1 MRLVGLFFLKNFPL
15 ILLQDLI
22 LRVMKNIIIS
32 NFHPILV
39 GKLFDQTKLNQYTKF
54 LYYHFQNLP
63 KLDGIGSD
71 IVDNELVSFDF
82 ISDQVDKYSV
92 SFENINFRQCIIFEE
107 VEDFIENIMGITS
120 PLEYH
125 FPTGFEVKGGHSF
138 GPKIEVRMEWFKRK
152 MGYVFDQFYS
162 KTATRPENLVHVTC
176 SGYSSPSVAQE
187 AVIERNWETV
197 QVTHS
202 YHMGCYGAFPA
213 IRTASSLICASPNNG
228 RTDVVH
234 TELLTAHLN
243 LTEFSPGNTMICS
256 LFSDGFIGYSLYE
269 EKSFMADERIKE
281 KKGLR
286 IIASHEVIIPDSLE
300 DMSWDL
306 GEYNFLM
313 TLSKR
318 VPVFI
323 RKNIKSFLSF
333 LCAKGGVDLEEQ
345 KSKMHFAIHP
355 GGPKIIDY
363 VVSEI
368 GVEKEQAR
376 WSYEVLRLHGNMSSA
391 TIPHVLDKIID
402 DPSIESGTK
411 VVAMA
416 FGPGLTATGLLLEKI

>member
-1 MRLVGLFFLKNFPL
+1 
-15 ILLQDLI
+15 
-22 LRVMKNIIIS
+22 MKNVIIS

-39 GKLFDQTKLNQYTKF
+39 GKLIDQTKLNQYTKF

-63 KLDGIGSD
+63 KADVSGSD
-71 IVDNELVSFDF
+71 GVEPVSFES
-82 ISDQVDKYSV
+82 ISEHVDKYSV
-92 SFENINFRQCIIFEE
+92 SSESINSRQILIFEE
-107 VEDFIENIMGITS
+107 VEHFIENEMDVTLPS
-120 PLEYH
+120 EYQ
-125 FPTGFEVKGGHSF
+125 FPAGFEVKPGNLY

-152 MGYVFDQFYS
+152 MGYVFDEFYS
-162 KTATRPENLVHVTC
+162 NTIASPENLIHVTC

-187 AVIERNWETV
+187 AVIERDWNTV

-213 IRTASSLICASPNNG
+213 IRTGRSLLCASKTKG
-228 RTDVVH
+228 RVDIVH
-234 TELLTAHLN
+234 TELLSAHLN
-243 LTEFSPGNTMICS
+243 LVEFSNSNTMICS
-256 LFSDGFIGYSLYE
+256 LFADGFIGYSLFDE
-269 EKSFMADERIKE
+269 ESFMEDDLFPV

-286 IIASHEVIIPDSLE
+286 ILASHEVIIPDSLE

-323 RKNIKSFLSF
+323 RKNIKPFLTA
-333 LCAKGGVDLEEQ
+333 LCKKVDIDLDEQ
-345 KSKMHFAIHP
+345 KSNMHFAIHP

-363 VVSEI
+363 VIDAI
-368 GVEKEQAR
+368 GLSKEQAS
-376 WSYEVLRLHGNMSSA
+376 WSYEILRRQGNMSSA
-391 TIPHVLDKIID
+391 TIPHIFNEIVN
-402 DPSIESGTK
+402 DPNIKSGTK

>member
-1 MRLVGLFFLKNFPL
+1 
-15 ILLQDLI
+15 
-22 LRVMKNIIIS
+22 MKNVIIS
-32 NFHPILV
+32 NFHPILA
-39 GKLFDQTKLNQYTKF
+39 GKLIDQKKLNQYAKF
-54 LYYHFQNLP
+54 LYYHFQNSP
-63 KLDGIGSD
+63 KSDSAGSD
-71 IVDNELVSFDF
+71 GMDDETVSFEF

-92 SFENINFRQCIIFEE
+92 SPESINRRQLLIFEE
-107 VEDFIENIMGITS
+107 VENFIENEMDITLPS
-120 PLEYH
+120 KYH
-125 FPTGFEVKGGHSF
+125 FPASFEVKSGNFF

-152 MGYVFDQFYS
+152 MGYVFDEFYS
-162 KTATRPENLVHVTC
+162 NTTTRPENLVHVTC

-187 AVIERNWETV
+187 AVIKRNWETV

-228 RTDVVH
+228 RADVVH
-234 TELLTAHLN
+234 TELLSAHLN
-243 LTEFSPGNTMICS
+243 LTEFSPANTMICS
-256 LFSDGFIGYSLYE
+256 LFADGFIGYSLYE
-269 EKSFMADERIKE
+269 EKSFMNDDTIQE

-286 IIASHEVIIPDSLE
+286 IISFHEVIIPDSLE

-323 RKNIKSFLSF
+323 RKNIKSFLTT
-333 LCAKGGVDLEEQ
+333 LCKKGGVDLEEQ

-363 VVSEI
+363 VIDAV
-368 GVEKEQAR
+368 GLTKEQAR
-376 WSYEVLRLHGNMSSA
+376 WSYEILRCQGNMSSA
-391 TIPHVLDKIID
+391 TIPHIFNEIIN
-402 DPSIESGTK
+402 DPTIESGTK

>member
-1 MRLVGLFFLKNFPL
+1 
-15 ILLQDLI
+15 
-22 LRVMKNIIIS
+22 MKNIIIS

-39 GKLFDQTKLNQYTKF
+39 GKLFEQEKLNQYTKF

-63 KLDGIGSD
+63 KSDSTGNDGI
-71 IVDNELVSFDF
+71 NHETVSFEF

-92 SFENINFRQCIIFEE
+92 SPESINSRQSIIFEE
-107 VEDFIENIMGITS
+107 VEDFIENIMDITS
-120 PLEYH
+120 PSDYH
-125 FPTGFEVKGGHSF
+125 FPSGFEVKLGNSF

-152 MGYVFDQFYS
+152 MGSVFDEFYS
-162 KTATRPENLVHVTC
+162 NTATRPENLVHVTC

-213 IRTASSLICASPNNG
+213 IRTASSLICASLING
-228 RTDVVH
+228 RADVVH
-234 TELLTAHLN
+234 TELLSAHLN
-243 LTEFSPGNTMICS
+243 LTEFSPANTMICS
-256 LFSDGFIGYSLYE
+256 LFADGFIGYSLYE
-269 EKSFMADERIKE
+269 EKSFLNDDTIQE

-286 IIASHEVIIPDSLE
+286 ILAFHEVIIPDSLE

-323 RKNIKSFLSF
+323 RKNIKSFLTT
-333 LCAKGGVDLEEQ
+333 LCKKGHVDLEEE
-345 KSKMHFAIHP
+345 KFKMHFAIHP

-363 VVSEI
+363 VVGEI
-368 GVEKEQAR
+368 GLLKEQAR

-391 TIPHVLDKIID
+391 TVPHIFNEIIKD
-402 DPSIESGTK
+402 LTIKSGTK

-416 FGPGLTATGLLLEKI
+416 FGPGLTATGLLLEKV

>member
-1 MRLVGLFFLKNFPL
+1 MKSI
-15 ILLQDLI
+15 IL
-22 LRVMKNIIIS
+22 S

-39 GKLFDQTKLNQYTKF
+39 GKLLEQEKLNQYTKF

-63 KLDGIGSD
+63 KLDELGNID
-71 IVDNELVSFDF
+71 TDNELVHFGT
-82 ISDQVDKYSV
+82 ISAEVDKYSV
-92 SFENINFRQCIIFEE
+92 SSENISSRQCIIFEE
-107 VEDFIENIMGITS
+107 VEAFIDNIMKITS
-120 PLEYH
+120 PSEYH
-125 FPTGFEVKGGHSF
+125 FPSGFEVKKGNSF

-152 MGYVFDQFYS
+152 MGYVFNQFYT
-162 KTATRPENLVHVTC
+162 KTATKPENLIHVTC

-187 AVIERNWETV
+187 AVIERNWNTV

-213 IRTASSLICASPNNG
+213 IRTARSLIQASSENG
-228 RTDVVH
+228 RADVIH
-234 TELLTAHLN
+234 TELLSAHLN
-243 LTEFSPGNTMICS
+243 LTEYSAANTMICS
-256 LFSDGFIGYSLYE
+256 LFADGFIGYSLYE
-269 EKSFMADERIKE
+269 EKAFMSDKNIPE

-286 IIASHEVIIPDSLE
+286 ILTSHEVIIPDSLE

-323 RKNIKSFLSF
+323 RKNIKAFLTT
-333 LCAKGGVDLEEQ
+333 LCAKYGTNLDEE

-363 VVSEI
+363 VVSEL
-368 GVEKEQAR
+368 GVSKDHAK

-391 TIPHVLDKIID
+391 TIPHIFNEIIND
-402 DPSIESGTK
+402 STIKAGTK
-411 VVAMA
+411 VVAIA

>member
-1 MRLVGLFFLKNFPL
+1 MKSI
-15 ILLQDLI
+15 IL
-22 LRVMKNIIIS
+22 S

-39 GKLFDQTKLNQYTKF
+39 GKLFEQEKLNQYTKF
-54 LYYHFQNLP
+54 LYYHFQNIQ
-63 KLDGIGSD
+63 KLESVGSSD
-71 IVDNELVSFDF
+71 KIEDELVGFEF
-82 ISDQVDKYSV
+82 ISDQVDKYAV
-92 SFENINFRQCIIFEE
+92 SSESINKRQIIVFEG
-107 VEDFIENIMGITS
+107 VKDFIENIMKVTS
-120 PLEYH
+120 PLDYH
-125 FPTGFEVKGGHSF
+125 FPDGFEVKEGKSF
-138 GPKIEVRMEWFKRK
+138 GPKIEVRMEWFKTK

-162 KTATRPENLVHVTC
+162 KTETKPENLIHVTC

-187 AVIERNWETV
+187 AVIERNWNTV

-213 IRTASSLICASPNNG
+213 IRTASSLISASLNNG
-228 RTDVVH
+228 RADVVH
-234 TELLTAHLN
+234 TELLSAHLN
-243 LTEFSPGNTMICS
+243 LTEFSPANTMICS
-256 LFSDGFIGYSLYE
+256 LFADGFIGYSLYE
-269 EKSFMADERIKE
+269 EKSFMSDDSIKE

-286 IIASHEVIIPDSLE
+286 ILASHEVIIPDSLE

-323 RKNIKSFLSF
+323 RKNIKSFLTT
-333 LCAKGGVDLEEQ
+333 LCEKSGVNLEEQ
-345 KSKMHFAIHP
+345 KSKMYFAIHP

-368 GVEKEQAR
+368 GISNDQAR
-376 WSYEVLRLHGNMSSA
+376 WSYEVLRQHGNMSSA
-391 TIPHVLDKIID
+391 TIPYILGEIID
-402 DPSIESGTK
+402 DSTIKSGTK

-416 FGPGLTATGLLLEKI
+416 FGPGLTATALLLEKI

>member
-1 MRLVGLFFLKNFPL
+1 
-15 ILLQDLI
+15 
-22 LRVMKNIIIS
+22 MKSIIIS

-39 GKLFDQTKLNQYTKF
+39 GKLFEQAKLNQYTKL

-63 KLDGIGSD
+63 KSDGTRNEGNNDGS
-71 IVDNELVSFDF
+71 VSFESV
-82 ISDQVDKYSV
+82 SDQVDKYSV
-92 SFENINFRQCIIFEE
+92 SPENINYRQSIIFEE
-107 VEDFIENIMGITS
+107 VEDFIENIMEVTS
-120 PLEYH
+120 PSEYH
-125 FPTGFEVKGGHSF
+125 FPVGFEVKSGNSF
-138 GPKIEVRMEWFKRK
+138 GPKIAVRMEWFKRK
-152 MGYVFDQFYS
+152 MGYVFDEFYS
-162 KTATRPENLVHVTC
+162 DVTLRPENLIHVTC

-213 IRTASSLICASPNNG
+213 IRTASSLLCASLMNG
-228 RTDVVH
+228 RVDVVH
-234 TELLTAHLN
+234 TELLSAHLN
-243 LTEFSPGNTMICS
+243 LTEFSPANTMICS
-256 LFSDGFIGYSLYE
+256 LFADGFIGYSLYE
-269 EKSFMADERIKE
+269 EKSFLNDDAIKE

-286 IIASHEVIIPDSLE
+286 ILALHEVIIPDSLE

-313 TLSKR
+313 TLSLR

-323 RKNIKSFLSF
+323 RKNIKSFLTT
-333 LCAKGGVDLEEQ
+333 LCEKGGLDLEEQ

-363 VVSEI
+363 VIGEI
-368 GVEKEQAR
+368 GILKEQAR

-391 TIPHVLDKIID
+391 TIPHVFNEIVN
-402 DPSIESGTK
+402 DPTIKSGTK

-416 FGPGLTATGLLLEKI
+416 FGPGLTATGLLLEKV

>member
-1 MRLVGLFFLKNFPL
+1 MKSI
-15 ILLQDLI
+15 IL
-22 LRVMKNIIIS
+22 S

-39 GKLFDQTKLNQYTKF
+39 GELFEQEKLNQYTKF

-63 KLDGIGSD
+63 KLDAVGSVD
-71 IVDNELVSFDF
+71 IDDELVSFEF

-92 SFENINFRQCIIFEE
+92 SSESINTRQCIIFEE
-107 VEDFIENIMGITS
+107 VSDFIENIMKVTS

-125 FPTGFEVKGGHSF
+125 FPDGFEVQEGHHSF

-152 MGYVFDQFYS
+152 MRCVFDQFYS
-162 KTATRPENLVHVTC
+162 KMTTKPENLIHVTC
-176 SGYSSPSVAQE
+176 SGYSSPSIAQE
-187 AVIERNWETV
+187 AVIERNWDTV

-213 IRTASSLICASPNNG
+213 IRTGSSLIAASQANG
-228 RTDVVH
+228 RVDVVH
-234 TELLTAHLN
+234 TELLSAHLN
-243 LTEFSPGNTMICS
+243 LTEFSPANTMICS
-256 LFSDGFIGYSLYE
+256 LFADGFIGYSLYE
-269 EKSFMADERIKE
+269 EKSFMDDDSIQE

-286 IIASHEVIIPDSLE
+286 ILASHEVIIPDSLE

-323 RKNIKSFLSF
+323 RKNIKSFLTT
-333 LCAKGGVDLEEQ
+333 LCKKVNVDLEEQ
-345 KSKMHFAIHP
+345 KSHMHFAIHP

-363 VVSEI
+363 VVSEVGI
-368 GVEKEQAR
+368 LQDQAR
-376 WSYEVLRLHGNMSSA
+376 WSYEVLRQHGNMSSA
-391 TIPHVLDKIID
+391 TIPHVLHEIIND
-402 DPSIESGTK
+402 SAIPLGTK

>member
-1 MRLVGLFFLKNFPL
+1 
-15 ILLQDLI
+15 
-22 LRVMKNIIIS
+22 MKSIIIS

-39 GKLFDQTKLNQYTKF
+39 CKLLEQEKLNQYTKF

-63 KLDGIGSD
+63 KSENAGIGTID
-71 IVDNELVSFDF
+71 EEFVNFKF

-92 SFENINFRQCIIFEE
+92 SPDSINSRQCIIFEE
-107 VEDFIENIMGITS
+107 VEDFINNIMEVTS

-125 FPTGFEVKGGHSF
+125 FPTGFEVKLGDSF

-152 MGYVFDQFYS
+152 MGYVFDEFYS
-162 KTATRPENLVHVTC
+162 NTTVRPENLVHVTC

-187 AVIERNWETV
+187 AVIKRRWETV

-213 IRTASSLICASPNNG
+213 IRTASSLICSSLNKG
-228 RTDVVH
+228 RADIVH
-234 TELLTAHLN
+234 TELLSAHLN
-243 LTEFSPGNTMICS
+243 LTEFSPANTMICS
-256 LFSDGFIGYSLYE
+256 LFADGFIGYSLYD
-269 EKSFMADERIKE
+269 EKAFMDDDTILE

-286 IIASHEVIIPDSLE
+286 ILAFHEVIIPDSLE

-323 RKNIKSFLSF
+323 RKNIKSFLTT
-333 LCAKGGVDLEEQ
+333 LCAKAGINLEEQ

-368 GVEKEQAR
+368 GLLKEQAR
-376 WSYEVLRLHGNMSSA
+376 WSFEVLRVHGNMSSA
-391 TIPHVLDKIID
+391 TIPHIFNEIVN
-402 DPSIESGTK
+402 DPAIKSGTK

-416 FGPGLTATGLLLEKI
+416 FGPGLTATGLLLEKV

>member
-1 MRLVGLFFLKNFPL
+1 
-15 ILLQDLI
+15 
-22 LRVMKNIIIS
+22 MKTVIIS
-32 NFHPILV
+32 NFHPILE
-39 GKLFDQTKLNQYTKF
+39 GKLIDQKKLNQYTKF

-63 KLDGIGSD
+63 KSGKAESDG
-71 IVDNELVSFDF
+71 NEEEKVSFEF

-92 SFENINFRQCIIFEE
+92 SSESINSRQILIFEE
-107 VEDFIENIMGITS
+107 VEDFIENIMEITS
-120 PLEYH
+120 PSEYH
-125 FPTGFEVKGGHSF
+125 FPTGFEVKSGHSF

-152 MGYVFDQFYS
+152 MGDVFDQFYLNTTT
-162 KTATRPENLVHVTC
+162 KPENLIHVTC

-213 IRTASSLICASPNNG
+213 IRTGRSLLCSSETKG
-228 RTDVVH
+228 RVDIVH
-234 TELLTAHLN
+234 TELLSAHLN
-243 LTEFSPGNTMICS
+243 LVEFSNSNTMICS
-256 LFSDGFIGYSLYE
+256 LFADGFIGYSLFDE
-269 EKSFMADERIKE
+269 ESFMQDDTILE

-286 IIASHEVIIPDSLE
+286 IVAFHEVIIPDSLE

-323 RKNIKSFLSF
+323 RKNIKPFLTT
-333 LCAKGGVDLEEQ
+333 LCKKGNIDLEEQ
-345 KSKMHFAIHP
+345 KDKMHFAIHP

-363 VVSEI
+363 VVDAI
-368 GVEKEQAR
+368 GISKEQAS
-376 WSYEVLRLHGNMSSA
+376 WSYEILRRQGNMSSA
-391 TIPHVLDKIID
+391 TIPHIFNEIVND
-402 DPSIESGTK
+402 DSIVSGTK
-411 VVAMA
+411 IVAMA

>member
-1 MRLVGLFFLKNFPL
+1 
-15 ILLQDLI
+15 
-22 LRVMKNIIIS
+22 MKSIIIS

-39 GKLFDQTKLNQYTKF
+39 GKLFDQKKLNQYTKF
-54 LYYHFQNLP
+54 LYYHFQNLT
-63 KLDGIGSD
+63 KLDNLENGSL
-71 IVDNELVSFDF
+71 EEESVSFKF

-92 SFENINFRQCIIFEE
+92 SAESINSRQSIIFEE
-107 VEDFIENIMGITS
+107 VEDFIENIMETTS

-125 FPTGFEVKGGHSF
+125 FPVGFEVKLGNSF

-162 KTATRPENLVHVTC
+162 KTSTRPENLIHVTC

-187 AVIERNWETV
+187 AVIERKWETV

-213 IRTASSLICASPNNG
+213 IRTASSLISASSING
-228 RTDVVH
+228 RADVVH
-234 TELLTAHLN
+234 TELLSAHLN
-243 LTEFSPGNTMICS
+243 LIEFSAANTMICS
-256 LFSDGFIGYSLYE
+256 LFADGFIGYSLYE
-269 EKSFMADERIKE
+269 EKAFIDDNAIQE

-286 IIASHEVIIPDSLE
+286 ILALHEVIIPDSLE

-323 RKNIKSFLSF
+323 RKNIKSFLTT
-333 LCAKGGVDLEEQ
+333 LCKKGGVDLEEQ

-363 VVSEI
+363 VVNEI
-368 GVEKEQAR
+368 GLLKEQAH
-376 WSYEVLRLHGNMSSA
+376 WSYEVLRVHGNMSSA
-391 TIPHVLDKIID
+391 TIPHIFNEIVN
-402 DPSIESGTK
+402 DPAIKSGTK

-416 FGPGLTATGLLLEKI
+416 FGPGLTATGLLLEKL

>member
-1 MRLVGLFFLKNFPL
+1 MKSV
-15 ILLQDLI
+15 IL
-22 LRVMKNIIIS
+22 S

-39 GKLFDQTKLNQYTKF
+39 GKLLDQTKLNQYTKF
-54 LYYHFQNLP
+54 LYYHFQNTP
-63 KLDGIGSD
+63 HSDVSGSD
-71 IVDNELVSFDF
+71 GVERVSFES
-82 ISDQVDKYSV
+82 ISDHVDKYSV
-92 SFENINFRQCIIFEE
+92 SSESINSRQILIFED
-107 VEDFIENIMGITS
+107 VENFIENEMDITLPS
-120 PLEYH
+120 EYH
-125 FPTGFEVKGGHSF
+125 FPAGFEVKSGNLY

-152 MGYVFDQFYS
+152 MGYVFDEFYS
-162 KTATRPENLVHVTC
+162 KTVSSPENLIHVTC

-187 AVIERNWETV
+187 AVIERDWGTV

-213 IRTASSLICASPNNG
+213 IRTGRSLLCSSPTKG
-228 RTDVVH
+228 RVDVVH
-234 TELLTAHLN
+234 TELLSAHLN
-243 LTEFSPGNTMICS
+243 LVEFSNSNTMICS
-256 LFSDGFIGYSLYE
+256 LFADGFIGYSLFDE
-269 EKSFMADERIKE
+269 ESFMQDDSFPE

-286 IIASHEVIIPDSLE
+286 IIAAHEVIIPDSLE

-323 RKNIKSFLSF
+323 RKNIKPFLTT
-333 LCAKGGVDLEEQ
+333 LCNKGDIDLEEQ
-345 KSKMHFAIHP
+345 KSNMHFAIHP

-363 VVSEI
+363 VIDAI
-368 GVEKEQAR
+368 GLSKDQAI
-376 WSYEVLRLHGNMSSA
+376 WSYEVLRRLGNMSSA
-391 TIPHVLDKIID
+391 TIPHIFNEIIN
-402 DPSIESGTK
+402 DPNIKSGTK

>member
-1 MRLVGLFFLKNFPL
+1 
-15 ILLQDLI
+15 
-22 LRVMKNIIIS
+22 MKSIIIS
-32 NFHPILV
+32 NFHPVLV
-39 GKLFDQTKLNQYTKF
+39 GKLFDQAKLNQYTKF

-63 KLDGIGSD
+63 KSNEAIVENSD
-71 IVDNELVSFDF
+71 EELVNFKF

-92 SFENINFRQCIIFEE
+92 SPESINSRQSIIFEE
-107 VEDFIENIMGITS
+107 VEDFIENIMEVTS
-120 PLEYH
+120 PSEYH
-125 FPTGFEVKGGHSF
+125 FPLGFEVRFGNSF
-138 GPKIEVRMEWFKRK
+138 GPKIEVRMDWFKRK
-152 MGYVFDQFYS
+152 MGYVFDEFYANT
-162 KTATRPENLVHVTC
+162 KTKPENLVHVTC

-187 AVIERNWETV
+187 AVIERKWETV

-213 IRTASSLICASPNNG
+213 IRTASSLISASSLNG
-228 RTDVVH
+228 RADVVH
-234 TELLTAHLN
+234 TELLSAHLN
-243 LTEFSPGNTMICS
+243 LTEFSPANTMICS
-256 LFSDGFIGYSLYE
+256 LFADGFIGYSLYE
-269 EKSFMADERIKE
+269 EKAFLDDDAIPE

-286 IIASHEVIIPDSLE
+286 ILAFHEVIIPDSLE

-323 RKNIKSFLSF
+323 RKNIKSFLTT
-333 LCAKGGVDLEEQ
+333 LCKKGGVDLEEQ
-345 KSKMHFAIHP
+345 KAKMHFAIHP

-368 GVEKEQAR
+368 GLIKEQAH
-376 WSYEVLRLHGNMSSA
+376 WSYEVLRVHGNMSSA
-391 TIPHVLDKIID
+391 TIPHIFNEIIN
-402 DPSIESGTK
+402 DPDIKSGTK

-416 FGPGLTATGLLLEKI
+416 FGPGLTATGLLLEKL